1 LLVGFWFAQNT
12 QLMAPP
18 QGGAF
23 DFEWNP
29 LDAFPPSWDRLDR
42 FASRDGPSFEYR
54 FDARPI
60 FSPVTA
66 VTGRDGFAVDLT
78 FVQTY
83 SQAQGDV

>member
-1 LLVGFWFAQNT
+1 
-12 QLMAPP
+12 MP
-18 QGGAF
+18 
-23 DFEWNP
+23 
-29 LDAFPPSWDRLDR
+29 FPHLGTVST
-42 FASRDGPSFEYR
+42 ASLPGTGILFEYR
-54 FDARPI
+54 FDACPI

>member
-1 LLVGFWFAQNT
+1 
-12 QLMAPP
+12 MP
-18 QGGAF
+18 
-23 DFEWNP
+23 
-29 LDAFPPSWDRLDR
+29 FPPSWGRPEPVRSPDR
-42 FASRDGPSFEYR
+42 ASFEYR

-60 FSPVTA
+60 SSPVTA

>member
-1 LLVGFWFAQNT
+1 
-12 QLMAPP
+12 MAPP

-23 DFEWNP
+23 DFEWNR
-29 LDAFPPSWDRLDR
+29 LDAFSPSWSRPLRSPDR
-42 FASRDGPSFEYR
+42 ASSEYR

-60 FSPVTA
+60 SSLVTA

>member
-1 LLVGFWFAQNT
+1 
-12 QLMAPP
+12 MAPP
-18 QGGAF
+18 QGGVF

-29 LDAFPPSWDRLDR
+29 LHAFPPSSDRLDR
-42 FASRDGPSFEYR
+42 FAPRTGHHSNTASN
-54 FDARPI
+54 ARPI
-60 FSPVTA
+60 SSPVTA

>member
-1 LLVGFWFAQNT
+1 
-12 QLMAPP
+12 MAPP

-42 FASRDGPSFEYR
+42 FAPRPGHPSNT
-54 FDARPI
+54 ASTPAPI
-60 FSPVTA
+60 SSPVTA
-66 VTGRDGFAVDLT
+66 VTGLDAFAVDLT

>member
-1 LLVGFWFAQNT
+1 MVCWFAQNT

-23 DFEWNP
+23 DFACNLLEG
-29 LDAFPPSWDRLDR
+29 LFPVSRPSRLLP
-42 FASRDGPSFEYR
+42 FLSLASFDHR
-54 FDARPI
+54 FDARPMS
-60 FSPVTA
+60 SPVTA